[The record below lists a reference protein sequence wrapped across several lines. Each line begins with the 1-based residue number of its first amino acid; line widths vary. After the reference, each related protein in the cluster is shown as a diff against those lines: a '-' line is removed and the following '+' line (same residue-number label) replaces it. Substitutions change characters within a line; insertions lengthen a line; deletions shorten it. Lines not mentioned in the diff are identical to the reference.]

1 MADYDVEAL
10 ALTSPPIAAV
20 KTQYRPAFTVRNNGL
35 FDALGVGYFRIYRA
49 GLLVFETEVYTPTI
63 PPGAIREASGV
74 DYFTP
79 AEAGDYFAQGYVS
92 TNKDQVEPNNNLA
105 PSPFTVTEGPL
116 PPTPTVPLHAAQ
128 HEEGGTDELSVDGL
142 PGRLGEPQVPLN
154 HASDHEPGGADT
166 INVTGMSGLLAEA
179 QTAKLHAASHKI
191 GGADVLAVAELTGA
205 SNYELLAHKNAAN
218 GYPGLDNGALILS
231 DRLAPAPV
239 PGMNEYGLRFDR
251 TWGPV
256 LPTTSGT
263 TLPTGIICIWNGL
276 NPTPADWII
285 EPVGPALTPPYVYIR
300 YAPAP

>member
-1 MADYDVEAL
+1 MDYDV
-10 ALTSPPIAAV
+10 AAV
-20 KTQYRPAFTVRNNGL
+20 GLSVPPAAASLTTYRPAISVKNNGRY
-35 FDALGVGYFRIYRA
+35 DAVTSGTLSAYKA
-49 GLLVFETEVYTPTI
+49 GLRVWSSPVSSNAIEPGDTGLATAQDDWTPDTEGTYVF
-63 PPGAIREASGV
+63 
-74 DYFTP
+74 F
-79 AEAGDYFAQGYVS
+79 GYVS
-92 TNKDQVEPNNNLA
+92 CYKDQVEPNNNLA